1 MAGDRSGW
9 NAIMQYS
16 FIKVFA
22 TDGIIDAA
30 ELAMIERLALEDG
43 LVDDQE
49 RAVLSR
55 VFARVDTVPLE
66 PDVRR
71 EIDRFKAAYSIP

>member
-1 MAGDRSGW
+1 MNRNSGW

-22 TDGIIDAA
+22 TDGVIDAA

-43 LVDDQE
+43 KVDEEE

-55 VFARVDTVPLE
+55 VFGRVTAENTE
-66 PDVRR
+66 PRVWE
-71 EIDRFKAAYSIP
+71 EIQQFKRQFSIP